1 VTECVQCQGRSS
13 NAYLCARCCSELR
26 SMLDG
31 LAIGNPL
38 GNGRRSRPWL
48 VCLEDAALGGTRLGE
63 SARRSTE
70 RNSPTPFNERASDEL
85 GKVTNTLTTW
95 CRHLAESRG
104 IEVVL

>member
-1 VTECVQCQGRSS
+1 MNCTVCAAKCNNGFLCSRCQQD
-13 NAYLCARCCSELR
+13 LKQL
-26 SMLDG
+26 LDG
-31 LAIGNPL
+31 LSIGNPL

-85 GKVTNTLTTW
+85 GKVEGMLFGW
-95 CRHLAESRG
+95 VRHICESRG